1 MLKWSWPGILLE
13 MKILRSH
20 LETYLIKIWE
30 RGPAVNV
37 VWTLVR
43 AHYIYF
49 LDIHS
54 FIWLC
59 QDFLASCGIFLCST
73 DSLVALCGLSCSA
86 TCRILV
92 PRPGI
97 ETHVPCIAG
106 QILNHWTTREAPELT
121 VFRLLKSLA

>member
-37 VWTLVR
+37 VWTAVR

-49 LDIHS
+49 LNIHS

-59 QDFLASCGIFLCST
+59 QDFLASRGIFLWST
-73 DSLVALCGLSCSA
+73 QAL
-86 TCRILV
+86 
-92 PRPGI
+92 
-97 ETHVPCIAG
+97 
-106 QILNHWTTREAPELT
+106 
-121 VFRLLKSLA
+121 